1 MLGPALVGTSLED
14 QKTID
19 TIMVE
24 KVDGT
29 TNEWGWSKSKV
40 GANAILA
47 VSLAA
52 ARGGARSRGV
62 PLYEHLAD
70 LAGKPTDK
78 FITPV
83 PALNII
89 NGGEHAGNK
98 LAFQEFMIL
107 PTGASSF
114 TESIRIGSEVY
125 HDLKNLIKSKY
136 GKSAANVGD
145 EGGFGVP
152 AIQDE
157 VETLELIMEAI
168 YKSGHDGKIRIG
180 LDVASSEFYVDG
192 KYDLSIKTGEKN
204 RIYSD
209 DEMVELYEELADR
222 YPIVSIEDPFDQD
235 DFAAYKKV

>member
-1 MLGPALVGTSLED
+1 M
-14 QKTID
+14 
-19 TIMVE
+19 
-24 KVDGT
+24 
-29 TNEWGWSKSKV
+29 
-40 GANAILA
+40 
-47 VSLAA
+47 
-52 ARGGARSRGV
+52 
-62 PLYEHLAD
+62 
-70 LAGKPTDK
+70 
-78 FITPV
+78 
-83 PALNII
+83 
-89 NGGEHAGNK
+89 
-98 LAFQEFMIL
+98 
-107 PTGASSF
+107 
-114 TESIRIGSEVY
+114 
-125 HDLKNLIKSKY
+125 
-136 GKSAANVGD
+136 
-145 EGGFGVP
+145 P